1 MQILKAKYLFVMD
14 EEFTILK
21 DKAICFD
28 EIIKEIGEADEL
40 RGKYPNASFDDLG
53 DSLLM
58 PGLINTHIHLEFSSN
73 KGELKFGNFVTWLE
87 SIIQKRDELIAT
99 SKDGAIEI
107 ALKEIL
113 SSGTTTIGAISSF
126 GLDLKPCV
134 ESRLNVVYFNE
145 VLGSTPSAV
154 DLIYSDFLQRLN
166 SSKERRSDSFI
177 PAVSIHSPYSTHPIL
192 AKKAISDAKKEGM
205 IISTHFMESDAERE
219 WLDRAEG
226 EFRRFFESF
235 LPNSSPMIEPLE
247 YIKLFRGTKT
257 LFTHCTKASDEE
269 IEAILDQGGA
279 ITHCPRSNRYLGN
292 GRLEIEKLANFHL
305 ATDGLSSN
313 ESLSLWDEMRGA
325 LMMHYLA
332 PLEVL
337 SKRLLKSVTL
347 NAAKALGL
355 KKGTLKEG
363 YDSDLIV
370 LSIPK
375 GARDL
380 EGLVPSLILYTN
392 SADTI
397 YIRGEKLK

>member
-1 MQILKAKYLFVMD
+1 MQILKAKYLLVMD
-14 EEFTILK
+14 EDFTILK

-28 EIIKEIGEADEL
+28 KSIKEIGKADEL
-40 RGKYPNASFDDLG
+40 RAKYPNASFDDLG
-53 DSLLM
+53 ESLLM

-73 KGELKFGNFVTWLE
+73 KGDLKFGNFVTWLE
-87 SIIQKRDELIAT
+87 SVIQKRDVLLAA

-126 GLDLKPCV
+126 GLDLDLCV
-134 ESRLNVVYFNE
+134 ESRLNVIYFNE

-154 DLIYSDFLQRLN
+154 DFIYSDFLQRLN
-166 SSKERRSDSFI
+166 SSKKRKRDSFI

-205 IISTHFMESDAERE
+205 IISTHFMESDAERM
-219 WLDRAEG
+219 WLERGEG

-235 LPNSSPMIEPLE
+235 LPNPSPMIEPLE

-292 GRLEIEKLANFHL
+292 GKLEIEKLPNFNL

-313 ESLSLWDEMRGA
+313 DSLSLWDEMRGA
-325 LMMHYLA
+325 LMMHSMA
-332 PLEVL
+332 HLEEL
-337 SKRLLKSVTL
+337 SKKLLQSVTI

-355 KKGTLKEG
+355 KKGALKEG
-363 YDSDLIV
+363 YDSDLI
-370 LSIPK
+370 SISMPK
-375 GARDL
+375 GVNRVEDL
-380 EGLVPSLILYTN
+380 ALELILYTK
-392 SADTI
+392 DLEYI
-397 YIRGEKLK
+397 YIAGEKVF